1 MAKHRKKLASPKP
14 YTPEEASE
22 VLKVLHKAIDNFHGE
37 LDDLERAM
45 GMYLLGKQTGW
56 RVLVIIHTKRTIR
69 KYEKILG
76 IEIRKAFEEVG
87 PLATRSVGYS
97 IVVKL
102 SNFWKAVSGDVPVAE
117 RKRFIGHDDGEAV
130 AK

>member
-1 MAKHRKKLASPKP
+1 MAKDGRKLPRPRA

-22 VLKVLHKAIDNFHGE
+22 VIKVLHKSIDNFHGY

-45 GMYLLGKQTGW
+45 GMYLLGKQMGW

-69 KYEKILG
+69 KYEEILG
-76 IEIRKAFEEVG
+76 IEIRKAFDEVG
-87 PLATRSVGYS
+87 PLAPRSVGYN

-102 SNFWKAVSGDVPVAE
+102 SNFWKAVSGDVPVEE
-117 RKRFIGHDDGEAV
+117 RKRFIGHGDG
-130 AK
+130 